1 MLDAVRLAGFL
12 ARFHAADVSYAAQE
26 RLTEAVARFGLAAC
40 DHADQVRLS
49 SKVAELSC
57 ASLWRRWV
65 QCAVPVPIVRVH
77 VDRAPAGPQMAVT
90 LAVWFVVV
98 QRFGALVRMAC
109 WPTVWSALRAASPT
123 VRPCAGAS
131 LSCGV
136 PVVGTR

>member
-1 MLDAVRLAGFL
+1 MYN
-12 ARFHAADVSYAAQE
+12 SP
-26 RLTEAVARFGLAAC
+26 
-40 DHADQVRLS
+40 
-49 SKVAELSC
+49 
-57 ASLWRRWV
+57 
-65 QCAVPVPIVRVH
+65 VPVPSVRVH
-77 VDRAPAGPQMAVT
+77 IDRAPAGPQMAVT

-136 PVVGTR
+136 PVVVAHDDTRACPTCVCGCVAAQRCHPRSWRRA